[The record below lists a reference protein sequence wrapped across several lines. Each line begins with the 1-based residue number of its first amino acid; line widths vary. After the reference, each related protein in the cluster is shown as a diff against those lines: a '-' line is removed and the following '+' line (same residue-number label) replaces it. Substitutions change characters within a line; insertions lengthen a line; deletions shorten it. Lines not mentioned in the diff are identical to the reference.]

1 MILAVKNK
9 TEGLKKAEKIT
20 FNKNKILSAKKYQH
34 RVDLLGVLL
43 QDGKQYTFDE
53 VDALLDKFF
62 KKKGKVK

>member
-20 FNKNKILSAKKYQH
+20 FNKNKILSAERYQH

-43 QDGKQYTFDE
+43 TDGKQYSFDE
-53 VDALLDKFF
+53 VDVLLDKFM
-62 KKKGKVK
+62 KKGKVK